1 MLWAEHDS
9 FWPFWHLLVPGKQL
23 DGQSQLILCPDQ
35 SCLSCLGM
43 LWAKHDS
50 FFIFAILAL
59 VGAWSAAGGTLS
71 SQLILYPDII
81 SHV

>member
-1 MLWAEHDS
+1 MMWVKHDS

-23 DGQSQLILCPDQ
+23 ERESQLIQGPDQ

-43 LWAKHDS
+43 LWAKYDS
-50 FFIFAILAL
+50 FWPFLAL
-59 VGAWSAAGGTLS
+59 VGAWQEAGGNLS
-71 SQLILYPDII
+71 SFFAQI